1 MNMENKMVRVPFAVE
16 IAKKITNG
24 EVNGNI
30 VTRYGKSARIVC
42 WDLMDTEDRILALVE
57 QNSREE
63 VYTLTSN
70 GLWREGEV
78 NSVDL
83 ILEIPEYMTFK
94 DGDVIA
100 FGHTEKS
107 IAIGI
112 FHRNKNYKSHECYVK
127 LDWSG
132 GLVYDVNPL
141 TYNNARFAT
150 EEEKQKLIDS
160 LKESK
165 DPEAKECLKMLGIE
179 IKPKCEF
186 RPKDWVLCYSDGW
199 NLCQFSHTKF
209 RDIDNKLMY
218 VTVGGIA
225 YDQCIPYNEQTAHL
239 LGTDK
244 DWEEEK

>member
-1 MNMENKMVRVPFAVE
+1 MEKKMVIVPFEVE
-16 IAKKITNG
+16 LAKKITNG

-30 VTRYGKSARIVC
+30 VTRDGRNARVIC
-42 WDLMDTEDRILALVE
+42 WDKKSDSIYNIVALLDEKIMERILT
-57 QNSREE
+57 
-63 VYTLTSN
+63 YTIN
-70 GLWREGEV
+70 GSEADGKDSD
-78 NSVDL
+78 NDL
-83 ILEIPEYMTFK
+83 MLEIPEYITFK

-132 GLVYDVNPL
+132 GLVYDVDPL

-225 YDQCIPYNEQTAHL
+225 YEQCIPYNDQTAHL